1 MQLGDLSILV
11 VEGLKVADGASPF
24 ALVYTDRFGS
34 RALVAKLARIDGQ
47 RRYECAYVDLDE
59 GPARAALQ
67 HGLQPSWEFVAFS
80 ERDEAVYFAL
90 AFLSK
95 ESVLPGDGHV
105 MYTMRVE
112 DVDELFER
120 KSCDFLVPATFK
132 GGFSGFNTRQCVGQ
146 RAILDEHLLCVALG
160 SLMPVSV
167 VSARACK

>member
-1 MQLGDLSILV
+1 MQLGDLASLV
-11 VEGLKVADGASPF
+11 VEQLKVADGASPY
-24 ALVYTDRFGS
+24 ALLYTDRFGS
-34 RALVAKLARIDGQ
+34 RALVAKLARIDGE
-47 RRYECAYVDLDE
+47 RLFECAYVDLEE
-59 GPARAALQ
+59 GPAREALQ
-67 HGLQPSWEFVAFS
+67 NDLQPSWEFVAFS
-80 ERDEAVYFAL
+80 ERDKAVYFAL

-120 KSCDFLVPATFK
+120 KSCDFLVPEKFK
-132 GGFSGFNTRQCVGQ
+132 DGFSGFNKRQCVGQ